1 MNTEMIEIPILY
13 GGAKVPFQLQNE
25 EEKKHANLR
34 IMERAK
40 EKAFSR
46 GLPIIWGKNGSVVAE
61 YANGNKVLVIDG
73 AITNLPYED

>member
-1 MNTEMIEIPILY
+1 
-13 GGAKVPFQLQNE
+13 
-25 EEKKHANLR
+25 
-34 IMERAK
+34 MERVK